1 MKGYIQITTNLGSM
15 NFLIH
20 CDLTPLTS
28 ENFMQLAESGYFNNT
43 QFHRL
48 VKNFCLQGGDP
59 TGTGSGGE
67 SIFGS
72 EFADEFNPKLTHHKT
87 GILSMANCGP
97 NSNRS
102 QFFITLVECRH
113 LDQKH
118 TVFGEITT
126 NEDLLHKINRQYVGK
141 NEKPKEP
148 ITIEKIF
155 CFENPFRKVTK
166 KLRD

>member
-1 MKGYIQITTNLGSM
+1 MKGYVQITTNLGSM

-67 SIFGS
+67 SIYGS

-102 QFFITLVECRH
+102 QFFITLVECKH

-118 TVFGEITT
+118 SVFGEITT
-126 NEDLLHKINRQYVGK
+126 NEDLLHKINRQYTSK